1 MHIQN
6 NTQAEKFSAWA
17 VCWRYLLKVSG
28 KISVIVCVLALIC
41 TLAACGST
49 NADMSEYG
57 DTPIVISG
65 LTDEEFVITPRELAE
80 FECVSRTASGK
91 TAKAGT
97 VNATGPLLDT
107 FLAQYG
113 TCMSD
118 FERIR
123 FIASDNYRVVLKDE
137 YLAEYEVV
145 LAISNG
151 NKPLIEAHR
160 PLRILIPDADSS
172 MWEYAVVRIEFVT

>member
-1 MHIQN
+1 MKRN
-6 NTQAEKFSAWA
+6 G
-17 VCWRYLLKVSG
+17 KVSAF
-28 KISVIVCVLALIC
+28 VIAIILVCVLS
-41 TLAACGST
+41 ACGNA
-49 NADMSEYG
+49 NADISEYG

-65 LTDEEFVITPRELAE
+65 LTDGELVITPGELAKLD
-80 FECVSRTASGK
+80 CVSRTAAGK

-113 TCMSD
+113 KSMSD

-123 FIASDNYRVVLKDE
+123 FIASDHYRVVLKDE
-137 YLAEYEVV
+137 YLSEYEVV
-145 LAISNG
+145 LAVSNG
-151 NKPLIEAHR
+151 NKPLIEEHR

-172 MWEYAVVRIEFVT
+172 MWEYAVVRIEFVER